1 LSKQNKTKQATHSCP
16 HPEWAQNHTHTHTHG
31 RHTPTPISRVEC
43 CIFVYLFAMESF
55 NSMAQTLMFLLFKK
69 MWFFFYYFLFF
80 FLFKNYYYSFLQ
92 SSRSLPPDPPFQQFL
107 IPFLLPFPP
116 PPLSPYST
124 TCLQEDPLPS
134 NPTRLLHSLGP
145 QVSFLTEAR
154 LGSPLLYMCQG
165 PHIS

>member
-1 LSKQNKTKQATHSCP
+1 MTSSRSQRETLSKQNKTKQATHSCP

-107 IPFLLPFPP
+107 IPFLLS
-116 PPLSPYST
+116 LASGRV
-124 TCLQEDPLPS
+124 LPS
-134 NPTRLLHSLGP
+134 PELP
-145 QVSFLTEAR
+145 F
-154 LGSPLLYMCQG
+154 LGSSRLSRIKRIFSY
-165 PHIS
+165 